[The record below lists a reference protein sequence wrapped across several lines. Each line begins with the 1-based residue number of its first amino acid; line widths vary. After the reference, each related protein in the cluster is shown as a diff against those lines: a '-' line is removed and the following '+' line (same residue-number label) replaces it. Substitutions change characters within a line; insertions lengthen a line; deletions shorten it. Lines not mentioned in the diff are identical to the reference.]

1 MTCKVTK
8 NNKTQIHHNN
18 HEKWQ
23 DFEDEAWQH
32 LSRARK
38 NNQGGSKK
46 QHYNHYSTPASG
58 GNCHQQQPITDVQ
71 HWHR

>member
-38 NNQGGSKK
+38 NNQGLIDRLQK
-46 QHYNHYSTPASG
+46 T
-58 GNCHQQQPITDVQ
+58 TLL
-71 HWHR
+71 